1 MTFKEQFDNWITR
14 LAKMET
20 PTNDILAFNFGLF
33 ETENGYTI
41 YVIGAKTFDE
51 EDSDWATEADFEP
64 KDRYLEI
71 NPSETEGLEWTQVL
85 EKVKLTVE
93 DFVSSDKFENSFLR
107 HAKFITTGFDDG
119 DLLRI
124 K

>member
-1 MTFKEQFDNWITR
+1 MTFKEQFNDWMTR
-14 LAKMET
+14 LTKTEKPST
-20 PTNDILAFNFGLF
+20 DIIAFNFGLF

-51 EDSDWATEADFEP
+51 EDADWASEVDFEP
-64 KDRYLEI
+64 KDKYLEI
-71 NPSETEGLEWTQVL
+71 NPDETKGLEWNEVL
-85 EKVKLTVE
+85 EKAKVTIE
-93 DFVSSDKFENSFLR
+93 QFVTSDKFENSFMR
-107 HAKFITTGFDDG
+107 SAKAITTGFDDG

>member
-14 LAKMET
+14 LTKNEK
-20 PTNDILAFNFGLF
+20 PTAEVVAFNFGLF
-33 ETENGYTI
+33 ETESGYTI

-51 EDSDWATEADFEP
+51 EDSDWATEVDFEP
-64 KDRYLEI
+64 KDKYLEI
-71 NPSETEGLEWTQVL
+71 NPDETKGLEWNDVL
-85 EKVKLTVE
+85 EKAKLTIE
-93 DFVSSDKFENSFLR
+93 QFISSDKFNDSFLR
-107 HAKFITTGFDDG
+107 NAEAITTGFDDG